1 MKKLR
6 IGIDIDNTLT
16 DIEDDLMKAAFDY
29 AKSLNKTINP
39 KYLESIDDT
48 NDGNK
53 YQKIFGFTYEELKYF
68 LKDIQESITDNAPLR
83 YMAADVV
90 HFLHLDG
97 NEILIITARDS
108 EFHDDPYKQSETLL
122 KKNKIYYDKLIVNAR
137 KKGEICK
144 QEKIDLFIDDNIS
157 NCLDVSKYGIKTI
170 LLNKQKVSDK
180 AIVSF
185 DNWNDIYNYIKQIEE

>member
-1 MKKLR
+1 MR

-29 AKSLNKTINP
+29 AKSLNKIINP
-39 KYLESIDDT
+39 KYLESIDDN

-83 YMAADVV
+83 YMAADIVNL
-90 HFLHLDG
+90 LHSDG
-97 NEILIITARDS
+97 NEILIITARDF
-108 EFHDDPYKQSETLL
+108 EFHDDPYKQSETWL

-157 NCLDVSKYGIKTI
+157 NCLDVAKYGIKTI
-170 LLNKQKVSDK
+170 LLNRKKVSNS
-180 AIVSF
+180 AIISF